1 MNILKLLVAKTKQI
15 MLEENGTVNYNEG
28 FIKKQ
33 NNITLRNIHLVSL
46 KIVIS

>member
-1 MNILKLLVAKTKQI
+1 

-33 NNITLRNIHLVSL
+33 ITYYFTKHPSCFAENSNFL
-46 KIVIS
+46 K